1 MVDAAYRNVSNK
13 SESTNPFGPFYS
25 VKASRTELANSGL
38 SSSRLGFRGVEDLG
52 GGLSASFWLESPI
65 TNDDGATGLSNF
77 SRRST
82 VSLAGS
88 FGEIR
93 LGRDKTATVLNE
105 EQFDPFADT
114 GIGGSLIID
123 ANETSVSG
131 TGYGSNSTYKRAGN
145 MVQYFLPRNL
155 GGFYGNV
162 GYSLHEL
169 TRTSPDSVA
178 GADKTN
184 TGRHIGGRVG
194 YAAGPLDV
202 AASYAQNDTSFTT
215 GSGAAA
221 VARPGKIKTFNLG
234 ATYDF
239 GVAKLFG
246 EYSRSKDQRDPLN
259 PFTLCAGRGPY
270 RLPDRRDRADRP
282 GPDPRFVLAGQVR
295 LQPRAGSRR
304 LERPRPEGQQVRAG
318 LRAQPVEAH
327 RRSTERSRAS
337 ATRTAR
343 GSRSAPARRMSPR
356 STASRCSPSRRWAT
370 SSAFATRSEPGSQ
383 SSRVF
388 SKGLQTD
395 PFSPPRAGFFTSLLH
410 SCRQHGA
417 RRLCKPRAALA
428 LRHVARQVLQLRYEA
443 RDVRHADA
451 VREGAK
457 HQLVVGGVA
466 HVGPAVHFVVE
477 RAAPQ
482 FAHDPARL
490 RACRCRR
497 TSR

>member
-1 MVDAAYRNVSNK
+1 MKKSLLVLAALAACGAASAQSTVTLFGVVDAAYRNVSNK

-215 GSGAAA
+215 GTGAAA

-259 PFTLCAGRGPY
+259 VFTRVPDVDLTGYLIGVTVPIGPGQI
-270 RLPDRRDRADRP
+270 RASYSQVKYDFNRVP
-282 GPDPRFVLAGQVR
+282 VLGVVNAPDPKSNKLALGYVHN
-295 LQPRAGSRR
+295 LSK
-304 LERPRPEGQQVRAG
+304 
-318 LRAQPVEAH
+318 
-327 RRSTERSRAS
+327 
-337 ATRTAR
+337 RTALY
-343 GSRSAPARRMSPR
+343 GTIARVSNKNGAGN
-356 STASRCSPSRRWAT
+356 TVGAGPSYVV
-370 SSAFATRSEPGSQ
+370 AFN
-383 SSRVF
+383 
-388 SKGLQTD
+388 
-395 PFSPPRAGFFTSLLH
+395 
-410 SCRQHGA
+410 
-417 RRLCKPRAALA
+417 RAAL
-428 LRHVARQVLQLRYEA
+428 QPKSSMGYEFGI
-443 RDVRHADA
+443 RHA
-451 VREGAK
+451 
-457 HQLVVGGVA
+457 
-466 HVGPAVHFVVE
+466 F
-477 RAAPQ
+477 
-482 FAHDPARL
+482 
-490 RACRCRR
+490 
-497 TSR
+497 

>member
-1 MVDAAYRNVSNK
+1 MKKSLLVLAALAACGAASAQSTVTLFGVVDAAYRNVSNK

-259 PFTLCAGRGPY
+259 VFTRVPDVDLTGYLIGVTVPIGPGQI
-270 RLPDRRDRADRP
+270 RASYSQVKYDFNRVP
-282 GPDPRFVLAGQVR
+282 VLGVVNAPDPKSNKLALGYVHNLSKR
-295 LQPRAGSRR
+295 TALYGTIARVTNKNGAGNTVGAGPSYVATYNRVALQPR
-304 LERPRPEGQQVRAG
+304 
-318 LRAQPVEAH
+318 
-327 RRSTERSRAS
+327 
-337 ATRTAR
+337 
-343 GSRSAPARRMSPR
+343 
-356 STASRCSPSRRWAT
+356 T
-370 SSAFATRSEPGSQ
+370 SMGYEFGIR
-383 SSRVF
+383 
-388 SKGLQTD
+388 
-395 PFSPPRAGFFTSLLH
+395 H
-410 SCRQHGA
+410 S
-417 RRLCKPRAALA
+417 
-428 LRHVARQVLQLRYEA
+428 
-443 RDVRHADA
+443 
-451 VREGAK
+451 
-457 HQLVVGGVA
+457 
-466 HVGPAVHFVVE
+466 F
-477 RAAPQ
+477 
-482 FAHDPARL
+482 
-490 RACRCRR
+490 
-497 TSR
+497 

>member
-1 MVDAAYRNVSNK
+1 MKKSLLVLAALAACGAASAQSTVTLFGVVDAAYRNVSNK

-215 GSGAAA
+215 GTGAAA

-259 PFTLCAGRGPY
+259 VFTRVPDVDLTGYLIGVTVPIGPGQI
-270 RLPDRRDRADRP
+270 RASYSQVKYDFNRVP
-282 GPDPRFVLAGQVR
+282 VLGVVNAPDPKSNKLALGYVHNLSKR
-295 LQPRAGSRR
+295 TALYGTIARVSNKNG
-304 LERPRPEGQQVRAG
+304 AG
-318 LRAQPVEAH
+318 LTVGA
-327 RRSTERSRAS
+327 
-337 ATRTAR
+337 
-343 GSRSAPARRMSPR
+343 G
-356 STASRCSPSRRWAT
+356 PSYVV
-370 SSAFATRSEPGSQ
+370 AFN
-383 SSRVF
+383 
-388 SKGLQTD
+388 
-395 PFSPPRAGFFTSLLH
+395 
-410 SCRQHGA
+410 
-417 RRLCKPRAALA
+417 RAAL
-428 LRHVARQVLQLRYEA
+428 QPKSSMGYEFGI
-443 RDVRHADA
+443 RHA
-451 VREGAK
+451 
-457 HQLVVGGVA
+457 
-466 HVGPAVHFVVE
+466 F
-477 RAAPQ
+477 
-482 FAHDPARL
+482 
-490 RACRCRR
+490 
-497 TSR
+497 

>member
-1 MVDAAYRNVSNK
+1 MKKSLLVLAALAACGAASAQSTVTLFGVVDAAYRNVSNK

-25 VKASRTELANSGL
+25 VKASRSELANSGL

-259 PFTLCAGRGPY
+259 VFTRVPDVDLTGYLIGVTVPIGPGQI
-270 RLPDRRDRADRP
+270 RASYSQVKYDFNRVP
-282 GPDPRFVLAGQVR
+282 VLGVVNAPDPKSNKLALGYVHN
-295 LQPRAGSRR
+295 LSK
-304 LERPRPEGQQVRAG
+304 
-318 LRAQPVEAH
+318 
-327 RRSTERSRAS
+327 
-337 ATRTAR
+337 RTALY
-343 GSRSAPARRMSPR
+343 GTIARVSNKNGAGN
-356 STASRCSPSRRWAT
+356 TVGAGPSYVV
-370 SSAFATRSEPGSQ
+370 AFN
-383 SSRVF
+383 
-388 SKGLQTD
+388 
-395 PFSPPRAGFFTSLLH
+395 
-410 SCRQHGA
+410 
-417 RRLCKPRAALA
+417 RAAL
-428 LRHVARQVLQLRYEA
+428 QPKSSMGYEFGI
-443 RDVRHADA
+443 RHA
-451 VREGAK
+451 
-457 HQLVVGGVA
+457 
-466 HVGPAVHFVVE
+466 F
-477 RAAPQ
+477 
-482 FAHDPARL
+482 
-490 RACRCRR
+490 
-497 TSR
+497 

>member
-1 MVDAAYRNVSNK
+1 MKKSLLVLAALAACGAASAQSTVTLFGVVDAAYRNVSNK

-259 PFTLCAGRGPY
+259 VFTRVPDVDLTGYLIGVTVPIGPGQI
-270 RLPDRRDRADRP
+270 RASYSQVKYDFNRVP
-282 GPDPRFVLAGQVR
+282 ALGVLNAPDPKSNKLALGYVHN
-295 LQPRAGSRR
+295 LSK
-304 LERPRPEGQQVRAG
+304 
-318 LRAQPVEAH
+318 
-327 RRSTERSRAS
+327 
-337 ATRTAR
+337 RTALY
-343 GSRSAPARRMSPR
+343 GTIARVSNKNGAGN
-356 STASRCSPSRRWAT
+356 TVGAGPSYVV
-370 SSAFATRSEPGSQ
+370 AFN
-383 SSRVF
+383 
-388 SKGLQTD
+388 
-395 PFSPPRAGFFTSLLH
+395 
-410 SCRQHGA
+410 
-417 RRLCKPRAALA
+417 RAAL
-428 LRHVARQVLQLRYEA
+428 QPKSSMGYEFGI
-443 RDVRHADA
+443 RHA
-451 VREGAK
+451 
-457 HQLVVGGVA
+457 
-466 HVGPAVHFVVE
+466 F
-477 RAAPQ
+477 
-482 FAHDPARL
+482 
-490 RACRCRR
+490 
-497 TSR
+497 

>member
-1 MVDAAYRNVSNK
+1 MKKSLLVLAALAACGAASAQSTVTLFGVVDAAYRNVSNK

-215 GSGAAA
+215 GTGAAA

-259 PFTLCAGRGPY
+259 AFTRVPDVDLTGYLIGVTVPIGPGQI
-270 RLPDRRDRADRP
+270 RASYSQVKYDFNRVP
-282 GPDPRFVLAGQVR
+282 VLGVVNAPDPKSNKLALGYVHN
-295 LQPRAGSRR
+295 LSK
-304 LERPRPEGQQVRAG
+304 
-318 LRAQPVEAH
+318 
-327 RRSTERSRAS
+327 
-337 ATRTAR
+337 RTALY
-343 GSRSAPARRMSPR
+343 GTIARVSNKNGAGN
-356 STASRCSPSRRWAT
+356 TVGAGPSYVV
-370 SSAFATRSEPGSQ
+370 AFN
-383 SSRVF
+383 
-388 SKGLQTD
+388 
-395 PFSPPRAGFFTSLLH
+395 
-410 SCRQHGA
+410 
-417 RRLCKPRAALA
+417 RAAL
-428 LRHVARQVLQLRYEA
+428 QPKSSMGYEFGI
-443 RDVRHADA
+443 RHA
-451 VREGAK
+451 
-457 HQLVVGGVA
+457 
-466 HVGPAVHFVVE
+466 F
-477 RAAPQ
+477 
-482 FAHDPARL
+482 
-490 RACRCRR
+490 
-497 TSR
+497 

>member
-1 MVDAAYRNVSNK
+1 MKKSLLVLAALAACGAASAQSTVTLFGVVDAVYRNVSNK

-259 PFTLCAGRGPY
+259 VFTRVPDVDLTGYLIGVTVPIGPGQI
-270 RLPDRRDRADRP
+270 RASYSQVKYDFNRVP
-282 GPDPRFVLAGQVR
+282 VLGVVNAPDPKSNKLALGYVHN
-295 LQPRAGSRR
+295 LSK
-304 LERPRPEGQQVRAG
+304 
-318 LRAQPVEAH
+318 
-327 RRSTERSRAS
+327 
-337 ATRTAR
+337 RTALY
-343 GSRSAPARRMSPR
+343 GTIARVSNKNGAGN
-356 STASRCSPSRRWAT
+356 TVGAGPSYVV
-370 SSAFATRSEPGSQ
+370 AFN
-383 SSRVF
+383 
-388 SKGLQTD
+388 
-395 PFSPPRAGFFTSLLH
+395 
-410 SCRQHGA
+410 
-417 RRLCKPRAALA
+417 RAAL
-428 LRHVARQVLQLRYEA
+428 QPKSSMGYEFGI
-443 RDVRHADA
+443 RHA
-451 VREGAK
+451 
-457 HQLVVGGVA
+457 
-466 HVGPAVHFVVE
+466 F
-477 RAAPQ
+477 
-482 FAHDPARL
+482 
-490 RACRCRR
+490 
-497 TSR
+497 

>member
-1 MVDAAYRNVSNK
+1 MKKSLLVLAALAACGAASAQSTVTLFGVVDAAYRNVSNK

-259 PFTLCAGRGPY
+259 VFTRVPDVDLTGYLIGVTVPIGPGQI
-270 RLPDRRDRADRP
+270 RASYSQVKYDFNRVP
-282 GPDPRFVLAGQVR
+282 VLGVVNAPDPKSNKLALGYVHNLSKR
-295 LQPRAGSRR
+295 TALYGTIARVSNKNG
-304 LERPRPEGQQVRAG
+304 AG
-318 LRAQPVEAH
+318 LTVGA
-327 RRSTERSRAS
+327 
-337 ATRTAR
+337 
-343 GSRSAPARRMSPR
+343 G
-356 STASRCSPSRRWAT
+356 PSYVV
-370 SSAFATRSEPGSQ
+370 AFN
-383 SSRVF
+383 
-388 SKGLQTD
+388 
-395 PFSPPRAGFFTSLLH
+395 
-410 SCRQHGA
+410 
-417 RRLCKPRAALA
+417 RAAL
-428 LRHVARQVLQLRYEA
+428 QPKSSMGYEFGI
-443 RDVRHADA
+443 RHA
-451 VREGAK
+451 
-457 HQLVVGGVA
+457 
-466 HVGPAVHFVVE
+466 F
-477 RAAPQ
+477 
-482 FAHDPARL
+482 
-490 RACRCRR
+490 
-497 TSR
+497 

>member
-1 MVDAAYRNVSNK
+1 MKKSLLVLAALAACSAASAQSTVTLFGVVDAAYRNVSNK
-13 SESTNPFGPFYS
+13 SESTSPFGPFYS

-52 GGLSASFWLESPI
+52 GGRSASFWLESPI

-93 LGRDKTATVLNE
+93 LGRDKTATVLND

-123 ANETSVSG
+123 ANEASVSG

-162 GYSLHEL
+162 DYSLHEL

-215 GSGAAA
+215 GTGAAA

-259 PFTLCAGRGPY
+259 IFTRVPDVDLTGYLIGVTVPIGPGQI
-270 RLPDRRDRADRP
+270 RASYSQVKYDFNRVP
-282 GPDPRFVLAGQVR
+282 ALGVVNAPDPKSNKLALGYVHNLSKR
-295 LQPRAGSRR
+295 TALYGTIARVSNKNGAGNTVGAGPSYVAAYNRVALQPK
-304 LERPRPEGQQVRAG
+304 
-318 LRAQPVEAH
+318 
-327 RRSTERSRAS
+327 
-337 ATRTAR
+337 
-343 GSRSAPARRMSPR
+343 
-356 STASRCSPSRRWAT
+356 
-370 SSAFATRSEPGSQ
+370 SSMGYEFGIR
-383 SSRVF
+383 
-388 SKGLQTD
+388 
-395 PFSPPRAGFFTSLLH
+395 H
-410 SCRQHGA
+410 S
-417 RRLCKPRAALA
+417 
-428 LRHVARQVLQLRYEA
+428 
-443 RDVRHADA
+443 
-451 VREGAK
+451 
-457 HQLVVGGVA
+457 
-466 HVGPAVHFVVE
+466 F
-477 RAAPQ
+477 
-482 FAHDPARL
+482 
-490 RACRCRR
+490 
-497 TSR
+497 

>member
-1 MVDAAYRNVSNK
+1 MKKSLLVLAALAACGAASAQSTVTLFGVVDAAYRNVSNK

-169 TRTSPDSVA
+169 TRTSPDSVV

-259 PFTLCAGRGPY
+259 VFTRVPDVDLTGYLIGVTVPIGPGQI
-270 RLPDRRDRADRP
+270 RASYSQVKYDFNRVP
-282 GPDPRFVLAGQVR
+282 VLGVVNAPDPKSNKLALGYVHNLSKR
-295 LQPRAGSRR
+295 TALYGTIARVSNKNG
-304 LERPRPEGQQVRAG
+304 AG
-318 LRAQPVEAH
+318 LTVGA
-327 RRSTERSRAS
+327 
-337 ATRTAR
+337 
-343 GSRSAPARRMSPR
+343 G
-356 STASRCSPSRRWAT
+356 PSYVV
-370 SSAFATRSEPGSQ
+370 AFN
-383 SSRVF
+383 
-388 SKGLQTD
+388 
-395 PFSPPRAGFFTSLLH
+395 
-410 SCRQHGA
+410 
-417 RRLCKPRAALA
+417 RAAL
-428 LRHVARQVLQLRYEA
+428 QPKSSMGYEFGI
-443 RDVRHADA
+443 RHA
-451 VREGAK
+451 
-457 HQLVVGGVA
+457 
-466 HVGPAVHFVVE
+466 F
-477 RAAPQ
+477 
-482 FAHDPARL
+482 
-490 RACRCRR
+490 
-497 TSR
+497 

>member
-1 MVDAAYRNVSNK
+1 MKKSLLVLAALAACGAASAQSTVTLFGVVDAAYRNVSNK

-259 PFTLCAGRGPY
+259 VFTRVPDVDLTGYLIGVTVPIGPGQI
-270 RLPDRRDRADRP
+270 RASYSQVKYDFNRVP
-282 GPDPRFVLAGQVR
+282 VLGVVNAPDPKSSKLALGYVHN
-295 LQPRAGSRR
+295 LSK
-304 LERPRPEGQQVRAG
+304 
-318 LRAQPVEAH
+318 
-327 RRSTERSRAS
+327 
-337 ATRTAR
+337 RTALY
-343 GSRSAPARRMSPR
+343 GTIARV
-356 STASRCSPSRRWAT
+356 TNKNGAGNTVGAGPSYVV
-370 SSAFATRSEPGSQ
+370 AFN
-383 SSRVF
+383 
-388 SKGLQTD
+388 
-395 PFSPPRAGFFTSLLH
+395 
-410 SCRQHGA
+410 
-417 RRLCKPRAALA
+417 RAAL
-428 LRHVARQVLQLRYEA
+428 QPKSSMGYEFGI
-443 RDVRHADA
+443 RHA
-451 VREGAK
+451 
-457 HQLVVGGVA
+457 
-466 HVGPAVHFVVE
+466 F
-477 RAAPQ
+477 
-482 FAHDPARL
+482 
-490 RACRCRR
+490 
-497 TSR
+497 

>member
-1 MVDAAYRNVSNK
+1 
-13 SESTNPFGPFYS
+13 
-25 VKASRTELANSGL
+25 
-38 SSSRLGFRGVEDLG
+38 
-52 GGLSASFWLESPI
+52 
-65 TNDDGATGLSNF
+65 
-77 SRRST
+77 
-82 VSLAGS
+82 
-88 FGEIR
+88 
-93 LGRDKTATVLNE
+93 VLNE

-259 PFTLCAGRGPY
+259 VFTRVPDVDLTGYLIGVTVPIGPGQI
-270 RLPDRRDRADRP
+270 RASYSQVKYDFNRVP
-282 GPDPRFVLAGQVR
+282 VLGVVNAPDPKSNKLALGYVHN
-295 LQPRAGSRR
+295 LSK
-304 LERPRPEGQQVRAG
+304 
-318 LRAQPVEAH
+318 
-327 RRSTERSRAS
+327 
-337 ATRTAR
+337 RTALY
-343 GSRSAPARRMSPR
+343 GTIARVSNKNGAGN
-356 STASRCSPSRRWAT
+356 TVGAGPSYVV
-370 SSAFATRSEPGSQ
+370 AFN
-383 SSRVF
+383 
-388 SKGLQTD
+388 
-395 PFSPPRAGFFTSLLH
+395 
-410 SCRQHGA
+410 
-417 RRLCKPRAALA
+417 RAAL
-428 LRHVARQVLQLRYEA
+428 QPKSSMGYEFGI
-443 RDVRHADA
+443 RHA
-451 VREGAK
+451 
-457 HQLVVGGVA
+457 
-466 HVGPAVHFVVE
+466 F
-477 RAAPQ
+477 
-482 FAHDPARL
+482 
-490 RACRCRR
+490 
-497 TSR
+497 

>member
-1 MVDAAYRNVSNK
+1 MKKSLLVLAALAACGAASAQSTVTLFGVVDAAYRNVSNK

-82 VSLAGS
+82 VSIAGS

-194 YAAGPLDV
+194 YASGPLDV

-215 GSGAAA
+215 GTGAAA

-239 GVAKLFG
+239 GMVKVFG

-259 PFTLCAGRGPY
+259 AFTRVPDVDLTGYLIGVTVPIGPGQI
-270 RLPDRRDRADRP
+270 RASYSQVKYDFNRVP
-282 GPDPRFVLAGQVR
+282 ALGIVNAPDPKANKFALGYVHNLSKRTALYGTIARVSNKNGAGLTVGAGPSYVAAYNR
-295 LQPRAGSRR
+295 VALQPKS
-304 LERPRPEGQQVRAG
+304 
-318 LRAQPVEAH
+318 
-327 RRSTERSRAS
+327 ST
-337 ATRTAR
+337 
-343 GSRSAPARRMSPR
+343 G
-356 STASRCSPSRRWAT
+356 
-370 SSAFATRSEPGSQ
+370 
-383 SSRVF
+383 
-388 SKGLQTD
+388 
-395 PFSPPRAGFFTSLLH
+395 
-410 SCRQHGA
+410 
-417 RRLCKPRAALA
+417 
-428 LRHVARQVLQLRYEA
+428 YEFGI
-443 RDVRHADA
+443 RHA
-451 VREGAK
+451 
-457 HQLVVGGVA
+457 
-466 HVGPAVHFVVE
+466 F
-477 RAAPQ
+477 
-482 FAHDPARL
+482 
-490 RACRCRR
+490 
-497 TSR
+497 

>member
-1 MVDAAYRNVSNK
+1 MKKSLLVLAALAACGAASAQSTVTLFGVVDAAYRNVSNK
-13 SESTNPFGPFYS
+13 SESTSPLGPFYS

-65 TNDDGATGLSNF
+65 TNDDGATGLSSF

-82 VSLAGS
+82 LSLAGS

-105 EQFDPFADT
+105 EQFDPFGDT

-215 GSGAAA
+215 GSGSAA

-259 PFTLCAGRGPY
+259 VFTRVPGVDLTGYLIGVTVPVGPGQI
-270 RLPDRRDRADRP
+270 RASYSQVKYDFNRVP
-282 GPDPRFVLAGQVR
+282 VLGVANTPDPKSNKLALGYVHN
-295 LQPRAGSRR
+295 LSK
-304 LERPRPEGQQVRAG
+304 
-318 LRAQPVEAH
+318 
-327 RRSTERSRAS
+327 
-337 ATRTAR
+337 RTALY
-343 GSRSAPARRMSPR
+343 GTIARVSNKNGAGN
-356 STASRCSPSRRWAT
+356 TVGAGPSYVV
-370 SSAFATRSEPGSQ
+370 AFN
-383 SSRVF
+383 
-388 SKGLQTD
+388 
-395 PFSPPRAGFFTSLLH
+395 
-410 SCRQHGA
+410 
-417 RRLCKPRAALA
+417 RAAL
-428 LRHVARQVLQLRYEA
+428 QPKSSMGYEFGI
-443 RDVRHADA
+443 RHA
-451 VREGAK
+451 
-457 HQLVVGGVA
+457 
-466 HVGPAVHFVVE
+466 F
-477 RAAPQ
+477 
-482 FAHDPARL
+482 
-490 RACRCRR
+490 
-497 TSR
+497 

>member
-1 MVDAAYRNVSNK
+1 MKKSLLVLAALAACGAASAQSTVTLFGVVDAAYRNVSNK

-259 PFTLCAGRGPY
+259 VFTRVPDVDLTGYLIGVTVPIGPGQI
-270 RLPDRRDRADRP
+270 RASYSQVKYDFNRVP
-282 GPDPRFVLAGQVR
+282 VLGVVNAPDPKSSKLALGYVHN
-295 LQPRAGSRR
+295 LSK
-304 LERPRPEGQQVRAG
+304 
-318 LRAQPVEAH
+318 
-327 RRSTERSRAS
+327 
-337 ATRTAR
+337 RTALY
-343 GSRSAPARRMSPR
+343 GTIARVSNKNGAGN
-356 STASRCSPSRRWAT
+356 TVGAGPSYVV
-370 SSAFATRSEPGSQ
+370 AFN
-383 SSRVF
+383 
-388 SKGLQTD
+388 
-395 PFSPPRAGFFTSLLH
+395 
-410 SCRQHGA
+410 
-417 RRLCKPRAALA
+417 RAAL
-428 LRHVARQVLQLRYEA
+428 QPKSSMGYEFGI
-443 RDVRHADA
+443 RHA
-451 VREGAK
+451 
-457 HQLVVGGVA
+457 
-466 HVGPAVHFVVE
+466 F
-477 RAAPQ
+477 
-482 FAHDPARL
+482 
-490 RACRCRR
+490 
-497 TSR
+497 

>member
-1 MVDAAYRNVSNK
+1 MKKSLLVLAALAACGAASAQSTVTLFGVVDAAYRNVSNK

-38 SSSRLGFRGVEDLG
+38 NSSRLGFRGVEDLG

-215 GSGAAA
+215 GTGAAA

-259 PFTLCAGRGPY
+259 VFTRVPDVDLTGYLIGVTVPIGPGQI
-270 RLPDRRDRADRP
+270 RASYSQVKYDFNRVP
-282 GPDPRFVLAGQVR
+282 VLGVVNAPDPKSNKLALGYVHN
-295 LQPRAGSRR
+295 LSK
-304 LERPRPEGQQVRAG
+304 
-318 LRAQPVEAH
+318 
-327 RRSTERSRAS
+327 
-337 ATRTAR
+337 RTALY
-343 GSRSAPARRMSPR
+343 GTIARVSNKNGAGN
-356 STASRCSPSRRWAT
+356 TVGAGPSYVV
-370 SSAFATRSEPGSQ
+370 AFN
-383 SSRVF
+383 
-388 SKGLQTD
+388 
-395 PFSPPRAGFFTSLLH
+395 
-410 SCRQHGA
+410 
-417 RRLCKPRAALA
+417 RAAL
-428 LRHVARQVLQLRYEA
+428 QPKSSMGYEFGI
-443 RDVRHADA
+443 RHA
-451 VREGAK
+451 
-457 HQLVVGGVA
+457 
-466 HVGPAVHFVVE
+466 F
-477 RAAPQ
+477 
-482 FAHDPARL
+482 
-490 RACRCRR
+490 
-497 TSR
+497 